1 MLDTEALHETPEG
14 IALRLRAAGAAP
26 RALAWLID
34 LAIRAGVFMSL
45 AMMISL
51 LGEAGQGL
59 LLILMFVLM
68 WVYPIL
74 FELFMDG
81 QTPGKRVVGLR
92 VVHANGTPVGFTASL
107 IRNLMRTVDALP
119 VGYALGFFSC
129 AIDPQARRLGDLVA
143 GTLVVHADRRRHD
156 DAIPAVPGY
165 VPALALPAEEQ
176 AGIVAFAERAPQLT
190 EARQIELAGLLPT
203 LVTQARGAQ
212 AVQRLLGYANHIV
225 GR

>member
-1 MLDTEALHETPEG
+1 MLDTEAAHETPEG
-14 IALRLRAAGAAP
+14 IALGLRAAGVAP
-26 RALAWLID
+26 RALAWLLD
-34 LAIRAGVFMSL
+34 AMIRIGVFMAL
-45 AMMISL
+45 AMPISL

-68 WVYPIL
+68 WVYPIA

-81 QTPGKRVVGLR
+81 QTPGKRVLGLR

-119 VGYALGFFSC
+119 FGYAFGFASC
-129 AIDPQARRLGDLVA
+129 SVDAKARRLGDLVG

-156 DAIPAVPGY
+156 EVIPVVPGY
-165 VPALALPAEEQ
+165 LPTLTLAADEQ
-176 AGIVAFAERAPQLT
+176 AVIVAYAERAGRLT
-190 EARQIELAGLLPT
+190 EARRIELANLLPA
-203 LVTQARGAQ
+203 LTQAHGAQ
-212 AVQRLLGYANHIV
+212 AEQRLLGYANHIV

>member
-1 MLDTEALHETPEG
+1 MLDTEVLHETPEG
-14 IALRLRAAGAAP
+14 IALGLRAAGIAP

-34 LAIRAGVFMSL
+34 LCARAGVFMGVG
-45 AMMISL
+45 MIVAVF
-51 LGEAGQGL
+51 GEAGQGL
-59 LLILMFVLM
+59 LLILMFALM
-68 WVYPIL
+68 WAYPIV

-81 QTPGKRVVGLR
+81 QTPGKRLLGLR

-119 VGYALGFFSC
+119 VGYAFGFASC
-129 AIDPQARRLGDLVA
+129 AIDARARRLGDLVA

-156 DAIPAVPGY
+156 ETIPAVPGY
-165 VPALALPAEEQ
+165 VPMSSLPAEEQ
-176 AGIVAFAERAPQLT
+176 AVVVAFAERAAQLT
-190 EARQIELAGLLPT
+190 EARRIELADLLPA
-203 LVTQARGAQ
+203 LTQTRGAQ

>member
-14 IALRLRAAGAAP
+14 IALRLRAAGVAP

-34 LAIRAGVFMSL
+34 LGIRLGVFMVM
-45 AMMISL
+45 AIVISL

-59 LLILMFVLM
+59 LLILMFMLM
-68 WVYPIL
+68 WVYPVV

-81 QTPGKRVVGLR
+81 QTPGKRALGVR

-119 VGYALGFFSC
+119 VGYAFGFASC
-129 AIDPQARRLGDLVA
+129 ATDRNARRLGDLVA

-156 DAIPAVPGY
+156 DAIPVVPTF
-165 VPALALPAEEQ
+165 VPTQSLPADEQ
-176 AGIVAFAERAPQLT
+176 AVVVAFAERASQLT
-190 EARQIELAGLLPT
+190 EARQIELANLLPT
-203 LVTQARGAQ
+203 LTHAHGAP

>member
-14 IALRLRAAGAAP
+14 IALGLRAAGAAP
-26 RALAWLID
+26 RALAWLVD
-34 LAIRAGVFMSL
+34 AMIRIGVFTAL
-45 AMMISL
+45 AMPISI
-51 LGEAGQGL
+51 LGEAGQGV
-59 LLILMFVLM
+59 LLILMFALM

-74 FELFMDG
+74 FELLMDG
-81 QTPGKRVVGLR
+81 QTPGKRVLGLR

-119 VGYALGFFSC
+119 VGYAFGFASC
-129 AIDPQARRLGDLVA
+129 VVDPQARRLGDLVA

-156 DAIPAVPGY
+156 ETIPAVPGY
-165 VPALALPAEEQ
+165 VPALSLPAEEQ
-176 AGIVAFAERAPQLT
+176 AVVVAFAERAAQLT
-190 EARQIELAGLLPT
+190 EARQIELAGLLPA
-203 LVTQARGAQ
+203 LTQTRGAQ

>member
-14 IALRLRAAGAAP
+14 IALGLRAAGVAP
-26 RALAWLID
+26 RALAWLLD
-34 LAIRAGVFMSL
+34 AMIRIGVFMAL
-45 AMMISL
+45 AMPISL

-59 LLILMFVLM
+59 LLILMFTLM
-68 WVYPIL
+68 WVYPIA

-81 QTPGKRVVGLR
+81 QTPGKRVLGLR

-119 VGYALGFFSC
+119 LGYAFGFASC
-129 AIDPQARRLGDLVA
+129 AIDAKARRLGDLVG

-156 DAIPAVPGY
+156 EVIPVVPGY
-165 VPALALPAEEQ
+165 LPSLALAADEQ
-176 AGIVAFAERAPQLT
+176 AVIVAYAERAGRLT
-190 EARQIELAGLLPT
+190 EARRIELANLLPA
-203 LVTQARGAQ
+203 LTQAQGAQ
-212 AVQRLLGYANHIV
+212 AEQRLLGYANHIV

>member
-14 IALRLRAAGAAP
+14 IALGLRAAGVAP

-34 LAIRAGVFMSL
+34 LGIRVGVFVAL
-45 AMMISL
+45 TIPISF

-59 LLILMFVLM
+59 LLILMFALM
-68 WVYPIL
+68 WAYPVA

-81 QTPGKRVVGLR
+81 QTPGKRVLGLR

-119 VGYALGFFSC
+119 VGYGFGFASC
-129 AIDPQARRLGDLVA
+129 VIDPRARRLGDLVA

-156 DAIPAVPGY
+156 EVIPVVPGF
-165 VPALALPAEEQ
+165 VPALTLAAEEQ
-176 AGIVAFAERAPQLT
+176 AIVVAFAERAGQLT
-190 EARQIELAGLLPT
+190 EARRVELANQLPA
-203 LVTQARGAQ
+203 LTQAHGPQ

>member
-14 IALRLRAAGAAP
+14 IELRLRAAGAAP

-34 LAIRAGVFMSL
+34 LGIRVGVFITL
-45 AMMISL
+45 AIFISL

-59 LLILMFVLM
+59 LLILMFALM
-68 WVYPIL
+68 WVYPIV

-81 QTPGKRVVGLR
+81 QTPGKRTLGLR
-92 VVHANGTPVGFTASL
+92 VVHANGTPIGFTASL

-119 VGYALGFFSC
+119 VGYAFGFASC
-129 AIDPQARRLGDLVA
+129 VVDPQARRLGDLVA

-156 DAIPAVPGY
+156 ETIPVVPGY
-165 VPALALPAEEQ
+165 VPALSLPSEAQ
-176 AGIVAFAERAPQLT
+176 AVVVAFAERAAQLS
-190 EARQIELAGLLPT
+190 EARQIELAGLLPA
-203 LVTQARGAQ
+203 LTQTRGAQ
-212 AVQRLLGYANHIV
+212 AVQRLLGYANHII

>member
-176 AGIVAFAERAPQLT
+176 AVIVAFAERAPQLT

>member
-1 MLDTEALHETPEG
+1 M
-14 IALRLRAAGAAP
+14 
-26 RALAWLID
+26 
-34 LAIRAGVFMSL
+34 
-45 AMMISL
+45 
-51 LGEAGQGL
+51 
-59 LLILMFVLM
+59 
-68 WVYPIL
+68 
-74 FELFMDG
+74 
-81 QTPGKRVVGLR
+81 
-92 VVHANGTPVGFTASL
+92 VHANGTPVGFTASL

-176 AGIVAFAERAPQLT
+176 AVIVAFAERAPQLT

>member
-14 IALRLRAAGAAP
+14 IALGLRAAGVAP
-26 RALAWLID
+26 RALAWLVD
-34 LAIRAGVFMSL
+34 AMIRIGVFMAL
-45 AMMISL
+45 AMPISI

-68 WVYPIL
+68 WVYPIV

-81 QTPGKRVVGLR
+81 QTPGKRVLGLR

-119 VGYALGFFSC
+119 VGYAFGFASC
-129 AIDPQARRLGDLVA
+129 AIDPKSRRLGDLVG
-143 GTLVVHADRRRHD
+143 GTLVVHSDRRRHD
-156 DAIPAVPGY
+156 TAIPAVPGY
-165 VPALALPAEEQ
+165 LPALTMAADEQ
-176 AGIVAFAERAPQLT
+176 AVVVAFAERAGQLT
-190 EARQIELAGLLPT
+190 EARRVELANLLPA
-203 LVTQARGAQ
+203 LTQAQGPQ

>member
-14 IALRLRAAGAAP
+14 IALGLRAAGAAP

-34 LAIRAGVFMSL
+34 LGIRVGVFMAL
-45 AMMISL
+45 AIPISL

-59 LLILMFVLM
+59 LLILMFALM
-68 WVYPIL
+68 WAYPIA

-81 QTPGKRVVGLR
+81 QTPGKRVLGLR

-107 IRNLMRTVDALP
+107 VRNLLRTVDALP
-119 VGYALGFFSC
+119 VGYAFGFASC
-129 AIDPQARRLGDLVA
+129 VIDAKARRLGDLVA
-143 GTLVVHADRRRHD
+143 GTLVVHADRQRHD
-156 DAIPAVPGY
+156 QAIPSVPGY
-165 VPALALPAEEQ
+165 VPALTLPAEEQ
-176 AGIVAFAERAPQLT
+176 AVVVAFAERAGQLT
-190 EARQIELAGLLPT
+190 ESRQVELADLLPT
-203 LVTQARGAQ
+203 LTQARGAQ

>member
-14 IALRLRAAGAAP
+14 IELRLRAAGAAP

-34 LAIRAGVFMSL
+34 LGIRVGVFITL
-45 AMMISL
+45 AIFISL

-59 LLILMFVLM
+59 LLILMFALM
-68 WVYPIL
+68 WVYPIV

-81 QTPGKRVVGLR
+81 QTPGKRTLGLR
-92 VVHANGTPVGFTASL
+92 VVHANGTPIGFTASL

-119 VGYALGFFSC
+119 VGYAFGFASC
-129 AIDPQARRLGDLVA
+129 VVDPQARRLGDLVA

-156 DAIPAVPGY
+156 ETIPVVPGY
-165 VPALALPAEEQ
+165 VPALNLPSEAQ
-176 AGIVAFAERAPQLT
+176 AVVVAFAERAAQLS
-190 EARQIELAGLLPT
+190 EARQIELAGLLPA
-203 LVTQARGAQ
+203 LTQTRGAQ
-212 AVQRLLGYANHIV
+212 AVQRLLGYANHII